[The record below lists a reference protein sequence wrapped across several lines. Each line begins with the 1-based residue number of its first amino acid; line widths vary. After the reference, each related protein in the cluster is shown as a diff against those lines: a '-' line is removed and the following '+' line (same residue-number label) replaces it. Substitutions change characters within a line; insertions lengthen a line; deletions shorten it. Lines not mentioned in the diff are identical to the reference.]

1 MAVAVAVGTEVEEDA
16 ENIDLAQYIA
26 DHSLGD

>member
-1 MAVAVAVGTEVEEDA
+1 MEVVAVDMEVEEGA
-16 ENIDLAQYIA
+16 EDIDLAQYIA

>member
-1 MAVAVAVGTEVEEDA
+1 MEVEVEVEVEVEEGA
-16 ENIDLAQYIA
+16 EDIDLAQYIT